1 MSRKNFKDSTAHLDQ
16 FFSAP
21 PAPSIK
27 PDTPEAPEVSTEPE
41 KHTAP
46 EVSAEPKAL
55 VAPEEYHRLNIKI
68 KMKYKKYLDQVSWE
82 NRKSVTKFICDLI
95 QTDMETRGK

>member
-16 FFSAP
+16 FFSTP
-21 PAPSIK
+21 PEVPA
-27 PDTPEAPEVSTEPE
+27 TPETPVTP
-41 KHTAP
+41 TDQ
-46 EVSAEPKAL
+46 KAL
-55 VAPEEYHRLNIKI
+55 EATTVPEIYAATEEYHRLNIKI

-82 NRKSVTKFICDLI
+82 NRKSVTKYICDLI